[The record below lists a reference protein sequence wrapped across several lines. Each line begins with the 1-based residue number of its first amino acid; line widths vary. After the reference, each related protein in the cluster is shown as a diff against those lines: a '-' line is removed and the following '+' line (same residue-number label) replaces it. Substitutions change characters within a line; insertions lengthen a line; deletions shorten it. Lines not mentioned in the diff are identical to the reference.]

1 MNKALKENIDI
12 FKGDFEFIREMR
24 YFDGSLLLEFG
35 SECWSLKFKQGELH
49 SIDQEFEKQASSAK
63 IKLGGSLDDWNELLK
78 KRPKPFFQCFQSAAV
93 KHGMQ
98 ISDTNETFA
107 YLPGI
112 NRLIA
117 LLREINEENSNV
129 KA

>member
-1 MNKALKENIDI
+1 MYKELKANIDI
-12 FKGDFEFIREMR
+12 FKSDFEFTREMR
-24 YFDGSLLLEFG
+24 YFDGALLLDFG
-35 SECWSLKFKQGELH
+35 SECWSLKFEQGELH

-63 IKLGGSLDDWNELLK
+63 IKLGGSLDEWNELLK

-107 YLPGI
+107 YLPAI

>member
-1 MNKALKENIDI
+1 MNMSLKENIGI
-12 FKGDFEFIREMR
+12 FKGDFEFTREMR
-24 YFDGSLLLEFG
+24 YFDGSLILEFG

-49 SIDQEFEKQASSAK
+49 SIDQEVEKQPSSAK
-63 IKLGGSLDDWNELLK
+63 IKLGGSLEEWNELLK

-112 NRLIA
+112 NRLIT

>member
-1 MNKALKENIDI
+1 MKRSLKENIDI
-12 FKGDFEFIREMR
+12 FKGDFEFTREMR
-24 YFDGSLLLEFG
+24 YFDGSLILEFG

-49 SIDQEFEKQASSAK
+49 SIDREFEKQPSSAK
-63 IKLGGSLDDWNELLK
+63 IKLGGSLDEWNELLK
-78 KRPKPFFQCFQSAAV
+78 KRPKPFYQCFQSAAV

-112 NRLIA
+112 NRLIT